1 MRVIK
6 IGDAELEAAKA
17 ELADIVERGFGVG
30 IEITQELV
38 CDECGATG
46 QQMLRIEASEEKR
59 PHDICDACLTKGLKL
74 LADTTEHDNAAT
86 TQSI

>member
-17 ELADIVERGFGVG
+17 ELADIVERGFGAG

-38 CDECGATG
+38 CDECGAQG
-46 QQMLRIEASEEKR
+46 RHMLRVEAGEKKR
-59 PHDICDACLTKGLKL
+59 PHDICEDCLVKGLTML
-74 LADTTEHDNAAT
+74 GVHVWVD
-86 TQSI
+86 S

>member
-17 ELADIVERGFGVG
+17 ELADIVERGFGSG

-46 QQMLRIEASEEKR
+46 KQMLRIEAGEEKQT
-59 PHDICDACLTKGLKL
+59 HDICEQCLVKGLTML
-74 LADTTEHDNAAT
+74 GVHVWLD
-86 TQSI
+86 